1 MDSFAQFLQQLVNG
15 LSIGAIYA
23 LIAVG
28 YTMVYGILRLINF
41 AHGDVYMFGAMV
53 GLYVA
58 TGRMDFLAAPLWVH
72 PLVWGAIAGAAML
85 AGWGLKVPSVFR
97 WARVLGFVCVAL
109 VAISLSTRAVAAVGL
124 PTWTGFA
131 LVMFS
136 ATLACGTV
144 GMLIEMLAYRPLR
157 GRPRIESLI
166 TAIGISLFLMAGGQ
180 AVFGATPQSFPP
192 VIPGME
198 QNPNLI
204 SIAMG
209 TNAAGVPITVTI
221 SKINALILGVTLTL
235 MLILRYI
242 VLHTRGGLALRAV
255 SFRFDTASLMGI
267 DVNRTVSFTFILGS
281 VLAAS
286 GGVLIALSAPRV
298 EPLMGLMM
306 GLKAFVAAVL
316 GGIGSIPGAVAGG
329 LLLGVVETL
338 VTGYVDGGSQ
348 YRDGVAFV
356 ILIGVLLLRPSGLFG
371 EKAIEKV

>member
-1 MDSFAQFLQQLVNG
+1 
-15 LSIGAIYA
+15 
-23 LIAVG
+23 
-28 YTMVYGILRLINF
+28 
-41 AHGDVYMFGAMV
+41 
-53 GLYVA
+53 
-58 TGRMDFLAAPLWVH
+58 
-72 PLVWGAIAGAAML
+72 
-85 AGWGLKVPSVFR
+85 
-97 WARVLGFVCVAL
+97 
-109 VAISLSTRAVAAVGL
+109 
-124 PTWTGFA
+124 
-131 LVMFS
+131 MFS
-136 ATLACGTV
+136 ATLACGML
-144 GMLIEMLAYRPLR
+144 GMLIEVLAYRPLR

-204 SIAMG
+204 SIGMG
-209 TNAAGVPITVTI
+209 ANSTVTI